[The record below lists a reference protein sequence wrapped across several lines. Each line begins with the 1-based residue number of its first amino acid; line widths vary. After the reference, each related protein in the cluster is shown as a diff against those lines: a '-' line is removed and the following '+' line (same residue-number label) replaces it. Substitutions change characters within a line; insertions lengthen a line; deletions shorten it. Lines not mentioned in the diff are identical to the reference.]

1 MFLLNGRITYILNKK
16 IVQGVIFLTALAG
29 IFFVDKEINATTA
42 NSRPVKEIAVKKSGN
57 DGDLY
62 QSKQT
67 ETINIEYINGHFL
80 LRDLDSQRQYTL
92 AKDKAVNLK
101 NRQMQ
106 SYVDENDPDISLMFD
121 KKNKEVIYN
130 NNTFKKSGGHGEILN
145 VQTAI
150 DKVQKEKKLQKN
162 IIVSG
167 SNARDSDEDG
177 RLYYKIKVSDRQH
190 KSTKIYQVYS
200 DDGKIES
207 FANHK

>member
-29 IFFVDKEINATTA
+29 IFFANKEINATTA

-67 ETINIEYINGHFL
+67 ETITFEYINGHFL
-80 LRDLDSQRQYTL
+80 LRDLDSERQYTL
-92 AKDKAVNLK
+92 AKDKVVNLK
-101 NRQMQ
+101 NKQMQ
-106 SYVDENDPDISLMFD
+106 SYVDKDDPNTSLMFD
-121 KKNKEVIYN
+121 KENKEVIYH
-130 NNTFKKSGGHGEILN
+130 NNTFKKTANHGEILN

-150 DKVQKEKKLQKN
+150 DEVRAEKKINKSMV
-162 IIVSG
+162 VSG
-167 SNARDSDEDG
+167 SNVRESDEDG

-200 DDGKIES
+200 DDGKVQS

>member
-29 IFFVDKEINATTA
+29 IFFANKEINATTA

>member
-29 IFFVDKEINATTA
+29 IFFADKEINATTA

>member
-1 MFLLNGRITYILNKK
+1 M
-16 IVQGVIFLTALAG
+16 VQGVIFLTALAG
-29 IFFVDKEINATTA
+29 IFFADKEINATTA

-80 LRDLDSQRQYTL
+80 LRDLDSERQYTL
-92 AKDKAVNLK
+92 AKDKVVNLK

-130 NNTFKKSGGHGEILN
+130 NNTFKKTGGHGEILN